1 MLKRLWYDGRAR
13 AVMVQALIACG
24 FLGAVGW
31 LAWNAHANLTQ
42 RGIAMGFGYLGEAAR
57 FPMAESLLAYQ
68 PTDSYGRA
76 FVVGLVNTLYISALV
91 IAASTVLGFGLA
103 LARRSRHPLVT
114 GIATVYLEAVRNTP
128 LVVQL
133 LFWYSLVTLNL
144 PSVRHALQP
153 LPGVFLSVRGLFFP
167 SVSLQGDARVLG
179 WALAVAV
186 LLLWGAWRLARRP
199 SPTARGVPWRTLGVI
214 AAVAVLAAAAGW
226 GGVTL
231 QTDTPVL
238 RGLNF
243 IGGTAFTPEFTAL
256 LVGLTIYS
264 AAFSGEIIRGGID
277 AVPAGQWEAAHS
289 LGLKPVAALRWIVVP
304 QALRVIIPPMT
315 SQYLSII
322 KNTTLALAVGYPD
335 LSFVITTTI
344 NQTGQAI
351 EGVAVLMAV
360 YLSIS
365 LSVSLFMNL
374 YNRRLL
380 RTQRA

>member
-1 MLKRLWYDGRAR
+1 MFKRLWFDGRAR
-13 AVMVQALIACG
+13 SVLAQLLIA
-24 FLGAVGW
+24 GAFVGGVGW

-42 RGIAMGFGYLGEAAR
+42 RGIAMGFDYLGEAAR
-57 FPMAESLLAYQ
+57 FPIAESLLAYQ

-76 FVVGLVNTLYISALV
+76 FLVGLANTLYISALV
-91 IAASTVLGFGLA
+91 IVASTLLGFALA

-114 GIATVYLEAVRNTP
+114 GVATVYLEAVRNTP

-133 LFWYSLVTLNL
+133 LFWYSLVTINL
-144 PSVRHALQP
+144 PPARQALQP

-167 SVSLQGDARVLG
+167 SLSLQGDTQPLW
-179 WALAVAV
+179 WALGAAA
-186 LLLWGAWRLARRP
+186 LLLWGAWRLARR
-199 SPTARGVPWRTLGVI
+199 SVGGRVPWRGLGLL
-214 AAVAVLAAAAGW
+214 AAVALVAAAAGW
-226 GGVTL
+226 GGASLHADV
-231 QTDTPVL
+231 PAL

-243 IGGTAFTPEFTAL
+243 AGGSAFTPEFTAL

-289 LGLKPVAALRWIVVP
+289 LGLKPGAALRWIVVP

-322 KNTTLALAVGYPD
+322 KNTTLALAAGYPD

-374 YNRRLL
+374 YNRRIL

>member
-1 MLKRLWYDGRAR
+1 MFKRLWFDGRAR
-13 AVMVQALIACG
+13 AVLMQALIACG

-42 RGIAMGFGYLGEAAR
+42 RGIAMGFDYLGEAAR
-57 FPMAESLLAYQ
+57 FPMAESLLTYQ

-91 IAASTVLGFGLA
+91 IVASTVLGFGLA
-103 LARRSRHPLVT
+103 LARRSRHPLVN

-144 PSVRHALQP
+144 PPVRQALQP

-167 SVSLQGDARVLG
+167 SVSVQGNVQ
-179 WALAVAV
+179 ALAGG
-186 LLLWGAWRLARRP
+186 LLAAALVLWGAWRLARR
-199 SPTARGVPWRTLGVI
+199 STARAVPWRPLGVVS
-214 AAVAVLAAAAGW
+214 ALAVMALAAGW
-226 GGVTL
+226 GGATL
-231 QTDTPVL
+231 QVDSPTL

-277 AVPAGQWEAAHS
+277 AVPGGQWEAAHS
-289 LGLKPVAALRWIVVP
+289 LGLKAGAALRWIVVP

>member
-1 MLKRLWYDGRAR
+1 MFKRLWFDGRAR
-13 AVMVQALIACG
+13 AVLMQALIACG

-42 RGIAMGFGYLGEAAR
+42 RGIAMGFDYLGEAAR

-91 IAASTVLGFGLA
+91 IVASTVLGFGLA
-103 LARRSRHPLVT
+103 LARRSRHPLVN

-144 PSVRHALQP
+144 PPVRQALQP

-167 SVSLQGDARVLG
+167 SVSVQGNVQ
-179 WALAVAV
+179 ALVGG
-186 LLLWGAWRLARRP
+186 LLAAALVLWGAWRLARR
-199 SPTARGVPWRTLGVI
+199 STARAVPWRSLGVV
-214 AAVAVLAAAAGW
+214 AAVAVAALAAGW
-226 GGVTL
+226 GGATL
-231 QTDTPVL
+231 QVDSPTL

-277 AVPAGQWEAAHS
+277 AVPGGQWEAAHS
-289 LGLKPVAALRWIVVP
+289 LGLKPGAALRWIVVP

>member
-1 MLKRLWYDGRAR
+1 MLKRLWFDGRAR
-13 AVMVQALIACG
+13 AVLMQALIACG

-31 LAWNAHANLTQ
+31 LAWNARVNLMQ
-42 RGIAMGFGYLGEAAR
+42 RGIAMGFDYLGDAAR
-57 FPMAESLLAYQ
+57 FPISESLLAYQ
-68 PTDSYGRA
+68 PTDSYGHA
-76 FVVGLVNTLYISALV
+76 FAVGLANTLYISVLV
-91 IAASTVLGFGLA
+91 IGASTLLGFGLA

-133 LFWYSLVTLNL
+133 LFWYSLVTINL
-144 PSVRHALQP
+144 PSARQALQP
-153 LPGVFLSVRGLFFP
+153 LPGVFLSIRGLFFP
-167 SVSLQGDARVLG
+167 SVSLQGDTLAMG
-179 WALAVAV
+179 WALAVAAA
-186 LLLWGAWRLARRP
+186 LLLGAWRLARRR
-199 SPTARGVPWRTLGVI
+199 TGRGIPWRTLG
-214 AAVAVLAAAAGW
+214 AAAALAAVLAGAAW
-226 GGVTL
+226 GGVTPHV
-231 QTDTPVL
+231 DTPVL

-243 IGGTAFTPEFTAL
+243 VGGTAFTPEFTAL

-264 AAFSGEIIRGGID
+264 AAFSGEIIRSGID

-289 LGLKPVAALRWIVVP
+289 LGLRPGATLRWVVAP

-351 EGVAVLMAV
+351 EGIAVLMAV

-374 YNRRLL
+374 YNRRIL
-380 RTQRA
+380 RTERA

>member
-1 MLKRLWYDGRAR
+1 MLKRLWFDGRAR
-13 AVMVQALIACG
+13 AVLMQVLIACG
-24 FLGAVGW
+24 FLGSVGW
-31 LAWNAHANLTQ
+31 LAWNARVNLTQ
-42 RGIAMGFGYLGEAAR
+42 RGIAVGFDYLGDAAR
-57 FPMAESLLAYQ
+57 FPVSESLLAYQ
-68 PTDSYGRA
+68 PTDSYGHA
-76 FVVGLVNTLYISALV
+76 FVVGLVNTLYISVLV
-91 IAASTVLGFGLA
+91 IAASTLLGFGLA
-103 LARRSRHPLVT
+103 LARRSRHPLVS
-114 GIATVYLEAVRNTP
+114 GIGTVYLEAVRNTP

-133 LFWYSLVTLNL
+133 LFWYSLVTINL
-144 PSVRHALQP
+144 PPARQALQP
-153 LPGVFLSVRGLFFP
+153 LPGVFLSIRGLFFP
-167 SVSLQGDARVLG
+167 SVSLQGDTQALG
-179 WALAVAV
+179 WAGAVAAAV
-186 LLLWGAWRLARRP
+186 LLAAWWRARRR
-199 SPTARGVPWRTLGVI
+199 AAGGVPWRTLGM
-214 AAVAVLAAAAGW
+214 AAALAVVLAGAAW
-226 GGVTL
+226 GGVAVH
-231 QTDTPVL
+231 TDTPVL

-243 IGGTAFTPEFTAL
+243 VGGTAFTPEFTAL

-289 LGLKPVAALRWIVVP
+289 LGLRPGATLRRVVVP

-351 EGVAVLMAV
+351 EGVTVLMAV

-374 YNRRLL
+374 YNRRIL
-380 RTQRA
+380 RTERA

>member
-1 MLKRLWYDGRAR
+1 MLKRLWFDGRAR
-13 AVMVQALIACG
+13 AVLMQVLIACG
-24 FLGAVGW
+24 FLGSVGW
-31 LAWNAHANLTQ
+31 LAWNARVNLTQ
-42 RGIAMGFGYLGEAAR
+42 RGIAVGFDYLGDAAR
-57 FPMAESLLAYQ
+57 FPVSESLLAYQ
-68 PTDSYGRA
+68 PTDSYGHA
-76 FVVGLVNTLYISALV
+76 FVVGLVNTLYISVLV
-91 IAASTVLGFGLA
+91 IAASTLLGFGLA
-103 LARRSRHPLVT
+103 LARRSRHPLVS
-114 GIATVYLEAVRNTP
+114 GIGTVYLEAVRNTP

-133 LFWYSLVTLNL
+133 LFWYSLVTINL
-144 PSVRHALQP
+144 PPARQALQP
-153 LPGVFLSVRGLFFP
+153 LPGVFLSIRGLFFP
-167 SVSLQGDARVLG
+167 SVSLQGDTQALG
-179 WALAVAV
+179 WAGAVAAAV
-186 LLLWGAWRLARRP
+186 LLAAWWRARRRA
-199 SPTARGVPWRTLGVI
+199 TGGVPWRTLGM
-214 AAVAVLAAAAGW
+214 AAALVVVLAGAAW
-226 GGVTL
+226 GGVAVH
-231 QTDTPVL
+231 TDTPVL

-243 IGGTAFTPEFTAL
+243 VGGTAFTPEFTAL

-289 LGLKPVAALRWIVVP
+289 LGLRPGATLRRVVVP

-374 YNRRLL
+374 YNRRIL
-380 RTQRA
+380 RTERA

>member
-1 MLKRLWYDGRAR
+1 
-13 AVMVQALIACG
+13 
-24 FLGAVGW
+24 
-31 LAWNAHANLTQ
+31 
-42 RGIAMGFGYLGEAAR
+42 
-57 FPMAESLLAYQ
+57 
-68 PTDSYGRA
+68 
-76 FVVGLVNTLYISALV
+76 
-91 IAASTVLGFGLA
+91 
-103 LARRSRHPLVT
+103 
-114 GIATVYLEAVRNTP
+114 
-128 LVVQL
+128 
-133 LFWYSLVTLNL
+133 
-144 PSVRHALQP
+144 
-153 LPGVFLSVRGLFFP
+153 
-167 SVSLQGDARVLG
+167 
-179 WALAVAV
+179 
-186 LLLWGAWRLARRP
+186 
-199 SPTARGVPWRTLGVI
+199 
-214 AAVAVLAAAAGW
+214 W
-226 GGVTL
+226 GGASLHADV
-231 QTDTPVL
+231 PAL

-243 IGGTAFTPEFTAL
+243 AGGSAFTPEFTAL

-289 LGLKPVAALRWIVVP
+289 LGLKPAAALRWIVVP

-335 LSFVITTTI
+335 PSFVITTTI

-374 YNRRLL
+374 YNRRIL